1 MRLRALFVATCLL
14 AVSAVAVGLAQDS
27 LTAPVPPLRPAAM
40 GGGAALLLDLS
51 QPMTRD
57 GVGVLIEGVAVPGPD
72 GKPRY
77 EDAVSAIHAK
87 ALAVLGIPN
96 TPEARESLGGVLR
109 IVSEETRN
117 SGALVVRAALDLRDA
132 VTLVATYGNP
142 PAAAEPGTEGPAATT
157 QPTGAGGV
165 QPSAGGESPSVDE
178 LLAGLRAEPRNA
190 GLYSQL
196 GLAYASTGK
205 TEEALIAFQR
215 AAELFGAD
223 KAAAEPRCNI
233 AAVYFSQGRYGDSLK
248 QYKLALQVDP
258 NLALAH
264 YGAGATFEALGES
277 GQARSEYTAYLVLES
292 QGPMADAA
300 RAALAR
306 LVPPPATKGTP

>member
-1 MRLRALFVATCLL
+1 VRSRALLIASCLL

-27 LTAPVPPLRPAAM
+27 LTAPVPPLRPASL

-57 GVGVLIEGVAVPGPD
+57 GVGILLEGVALPGPD

-77 EDAVSAIHAK
+77 EDAIAAIHAK

-96 TPEARESLGGVLR
+96 TPESRESLGGVVR
-109 IVSEETRN
+109 IIGEETRGT
-117 SGALVVRAALDLRDA
+117 GALVVRAGLDLRDA

-142 PAAAEPGTEGPAATT
+142 PPTATTSEGPGATT
-157 QPTGAGGV
+157 EPTGTGGTQPPAG
-165 QPSAGGESPSVDE
+165 QESASVDE
-178 LLAGLRAEPRNA
+178 LLAGLRSEPRNA
-190 GLYSQL
+190 VLYNRL
-196 GLAYASTGK
+196 GLTYAATGK
-205 TEEALIAFQR
+205 IDEALIAFQR

-233 AAVYFSQGRYGDSLK
+233 AAVYFSRGRYGDALK

-258 NLALAH
+258 DFALAH
-264 YGAGATFEALGES
+264 YGAGAAYEALGES

-306 LVPPPATKGTP
+306 LVPPPTTKGTP